1 MVVLCV
7 DGHGGGSWFWV
18 MPVAAINPIKGL
30 KSRWGLSFGLCVLT
44 VCLHHVS
51 LGFGQHPHL
60 NELTWCLL
68 PSLIGSTL
76 LGPLQ
81 ELLVVL
87 SFYLLIVGDRLVG
100 WNDPLTVGVDQLLPL
115 FSDQALH
122 LMVIVVLVWSA
133 ALGRQDK
140 RLNRRL
146 QQHTDELKRQ
156 LAHSLQYAFCAH
168 EIRQPL
174 AQFLL
179 KGRFL
184 LHQMEAADVDLEQQP
199 WRLSLE
205 QLLQAGQ
212 QIDMAVQ
219 SILRLSRGSR
229 VDAGCWDLVLLVHK
243 VVNDFLGT
251 RTLLNIN
258 LRINLPS
265 SPLMVDLD
273 RQQIDLAL
281 RNLLNNAHDALR
293 LCDPAN
299 RRLIV
304 NLVAGQG
311 FLHLQVADSGLGTT
325 CLNYEDLAFLT
336 SKPEGVGLGLVIVQA
351 IAVAN
356 GGRLMAGNSS
366 ELGGAEFVLHLPWFR
381 TQPGTS
387 SDTEWQGEPAS
398 HR

>member
-1 MVVLCV
+1 
-7 DGHGGGSWFWV
+7 
-18 MPVAAINPIKGL
+18 MPVAAINLIKGL
-30 KSRWGLSFGLCVLT
+30 KSRWVLAFGLCVLT

-60 NELTWCLL
+60 KQLTWCLL

-87 SFYLLIVGDRLVG
+87 SLCLLKVGDRLVG

-115 FSDQALH
+115 FSDQVLH
-122 LMVIVVLVWSA
+122 LMVIGVLVWSA
-133 ALGRQDK
+133 ALRRQDK

-146 QQHTDELKRQ
+146 QQRTDLLKRQ

-174 AQFLL
+174 AQLQL
-179 KGRFL
+179 QGRCL
-184 LHQMEAADVDLEQQP
+184 LHQMEAADVDPEQQP
-199 WRLSLE
+199 WLLSLE
-205 QLLQAGQ
+205 QLLQTGRS
-212 QIDMAVQ
+212 IDMAVQ
-219 SILRLSRGSR
+219 SILRLTGGSR
-229 VDAGCWDLVLLVHK
+229 VDAGCWDLVLLVQE
-243 VVNDFLGT
+243 VCRECLGT
-251 RTLLNIN
+251 RALLNIN

-273 RQQIDLAL
+273 RHQIDLAL
-281 RNLLNNAHDALR
+281 HNLLTNAHEALQ

-304 NLVAGQG
+304 GLVADQG
-311 FLHLQVADSGLGTT
+311 FLHLQVADSGLGVT
-325 CLNYEDLAFLT
+325 CLNLEDLNFVT
-336 SKPEGVGLGLVIVQA
+336 TKPQGLGLGLWIVQT

-356 GGRLMAGNSS
+356 GGRLMAKNSS
-366 ELGGAEFVLHLPWFR
+366 ELGGAEFVLHLPCFWA
-381 TQPGTS
+381 QPSTS
-387 SDTEWQGEPAS
+387 SDTEWQGEPVS